1 MTNLVSILTAETKTL
16 KDQYIEFTQEWAA
29 SDFVKKTEWVKE
41 YYVFMDTKYRNKE
54 FMAANRV
61 YFNPEYREEYLA
73 NYRDQFDKMPKEILS
88 GDVEKYIEKQVEKAK
103 KHYAASILK
112 LAARVQSKGLN
123 QDKLRA
129 TTSHIGVNIDTI
141 LTDGEK
147 SVKAFTILA
156 HGMINRPHYR
166 YLIK

>member
-1 MTNLVSILTAETKTL
+1 MTNLVSILTAETQSL
-16 KDQYIEFTQEWAA
+16 KEQYIEFTQEWAA

-41 YYVFMDTKYRNKE
+41 YYVFMDTKYKNKE
-54 FMAANRV
+54 YMAANAC
-61 YFNPEYREEYLA
+61 YYNPEYREEYLA

-88 GDVEKYIEKQVEKAK
+88 GDVEKYIEKQVENAK

-156 HGMINRPHYR
+156 HGEINRPHYR